1 MVAVGLGGTV
11 ARMAIAWRVRADD
24 VDVAS
29 VRYRCTTPARHLAAL
44 GVESTLS
51 WGGSDPLAS
60 PRPDAVV
67 FVKAFGP
74 AELDAAERASAAGVR
89 VLLDVCDNLFS
100 RDYPASASGQ
110 DPATFRRMAEL
121 AAAITTTGPALA
133 EILRREVGARAPVH
147 EIPDPVETPEDV
159 RWAQRFVW
167 RERLRRR
174 SPGALAHGAHR
185 DLRDLGRRLAPV
197 SRGGGDEPRVI
208 WFGNVGSTTPRF
220 GLINLLDAS
229 DQLVAAHERTPFR
242 LLILT
247 GDPGEHRARLE
258 ALPFQTRFARWHRR
272 AAFRHLP
279 GSAAALVP
287 FAHDDFNRVK
297 SANRAVLALSQGVP
311 VVAARIPSLEPLADC
326 IELDD
331 FDAGLSRYLADPAHA
346 HEHVARAGEVIERV
360 YSGAA
365 VARAWAAALAV
376 TDPSPS

>member
-24 VDVAS
+24 VDAAS

-44 GVESTLS
+44 GVESRLS
-51 WGGSDPLAS
+51 WGASDPLAEA
-60 PRPDAVV
+60 RPDAVV

-74 AELDAAERASAAGVR
+74 AELDAAERATAAGVR

-100 RDYPASASGQ
+100 PGYPATASGQ
-110 DPATFRRMAEL
+110 DPDTLRRMAEL
-121 AAAITTTGPALA
+121 AAGITTTGPALA
-133 EILRREVGARAPVH
+133 EILRDEVGDRAPVH
-147 EIPDPVETPEDV
+147 EIPDPVETLEDL

-174 SPGALAHGAHR
+174 SPAALAHGAHR
-185 DLRDLGRRLAPV
+185 DLRDLRRRLAPAPKP
-197 SRGGGDEPRVI
+197 GGRDLPQVI
-208 WFGNVGSTTPRF
+208 WFGNAGSTTPRF
-220 GLINLLDAS
+220 GLVNLLDVA
-229 DQLVAAHERTPFR
+229 DQLVAAHERAPFR
-242 LLILT
+242 LLVLT
-247 GDPGEHRARLE
+247 GDPGEHRGRLE
-258 ALPFQTRFARWHRR
+258 ALPFETTFARWHRR

-331 FDAGLSRYLADPAHA
+331 FDAGLSRYLADPGHA
-346 HEHVARAGEVIERV
+346 REHVARAGEVIDRV
-360 YSGAA
+360 YSGLA
-365 VARAWAAALAV
+365 VARAWSAV
-376 TDPSPS
+376 LSSSPS